1 MMVGQSISHYKLVSQ
16 LGEGGMGIVYKAE
29 DTKLNRQVALKF
41 LAQHLLDDAEAK
53 ERFLRE
59 AQAAAALHHP
69 NICPVYEID
78 EVDGKTFISMAF
90 LEGDTLEDRI
100 AEGPLSIK
108 DALDIA
114 RQVADG
120 LDAAHEKGVFHRDIK
135 PANIMID
142 AKGRATIMDFGL
154 ARLTE
159 ASRLTKTD
167 AAMGTVAYM
176 SPEQA
181 QGMQVD
187 SRSDLWSLGCV
198 LYEMVSG
205 QRPFQGQYDQALLY
219 EIVHEQVAPLT
230 SIRAGVP
237 MELELLTSKCL
248 AKDRE
253 DRYQS
258 AKEIAVDMRMLA
270 EKLRSGRS
278 TILRTGQMSGAV
290 PATMAAAQTL
300 NPVEALPPDA
310 VVVGKRKLHAVYGLA
325 ALVTIALLGVSF
337 VHFTQAPPE
346 TPLRRFSF
354 VPPPGFNASSLQA
367 GLAISPNGRHIAFT
381 TTGANSALWV
391 QDLDQ
396 DEPRALA
403 GTEGAIL
410 PFWSPDSE
418 FIAYVAG
425 GELRKISVQ
434 GGASGLV
441 CPLPA
446 QNFYHGTWSPD
457 GESIVFNANVGAIRS
472 ALYEVSSQGG
482 TPETLVTLAEFGD
495 VEISAIS
502 VSRPS
507 FLPQEA
513 GRALVFVVGDTGAGV
528 MYARNLDTG
537 QTVELGLGD
546 RPIYSAAT
554 GHLIY
559 QSERNVY
566 DLWARPF
573 SPETLQFT
581 GPAFPLR
588 ENARQPSLSEDGTLA
603 YLDDSG
609 SSGAQTL
616 VWRDREGELLET
628 IGQPQPNMVNPT
640 LSPDGQRV
648 VVSSSE
654 IGNPDIWVHDLVR
667 STKTRLTFDAASE
680 RQPTWSPSGDE
691 VAYWLQGVGSSLR
704 KTAADGTG
712 EPVVLVES
720 ENFLPS
726 PSWSHDGG
734 YLVYQELN
742 PDTRMDIR
750 YLKLETD
757 GTPSEP
763 ITFLATAATEVRPKL
778 SPNGRFVAYA
788 SNESQRFEI
797 YVRPFPEGAGRRQA
811 SVNGGTAPRWSS
823 DGNVLYYVSNG
834 ALMSVSVSTAQ
845 GVTFGQP
852 QQLFESSGLLSGLGA
867 ANYDVSADDQWFL
880 TIAPVEG
887 ADTAPLKIRVVQNW
901 YEEFRDREQ

>member
-1 MMVGQSISHYKLVSQ
+1 
-16 LGEGGMGIVYKAE
+16 MGVVYKAE
-29 DTKLNRQVALKF
+29 DTTLDRTVALKF
-41 LAQHLLDDAEAK
+41 LAQHLLNDEEAK
-53 ERFLRE
+53 KRFLRE
-59 AQAAAALHHP
+59 AKAAAALDHA
-69 NICPVYEID
+69 NICTVHEIA
-78 EVDGKTFISMAF
+78 EVDGKTFLAMAF
-90 LEGDTLEDRI
+90 LKGETLEERI
-100 AEGPLSIK
+100 AQGPLSLK

-120 LDAAHEKGVFHRDIK
+120 LEAAHEAAIVHRDIK
-135 PANIMID
+135 PANIMVD

-159 ASRLTKTD
+159 ASRLTKLDT
-167 AAMGTVAYM
+167 AMGTVAYM

-181 QGMQVD
+181 QGMTVD

-205 QRPFQGQYDQALLY
+205 QRPFQGVYDQALLY
-219 EIVHEQVAPLT
+219 EIVHEEPAALT
-230 SIRAGVP
+230 GLRTGVP
-237 MELELLTSKCL
+237 IELELLASKCL
-248 AKDRE
+248 AKDRD

-258 AKEIAVDMRMLA
+258 AKEIAVDLRTLA
-270 EKLRSGRS
+270 EKLKSGRS
-278 TILRTGQMSGAV
+278 TILRTTPMSGAV
-290 PATMAAAQTL
+290 PAAMAAAQTL

-346 TPLRRFSF
+346 KPLRRFSF
-354 VPPPGFNASSLQA
+354 VPPPGFNASSLRA

-410 PFWSPDSE
+410 PFWSPNSE

-446 QNFYHGTWSPD
+446 PNFYHGTWSPD
-457 GESIVFNANVGAIRS
+457 GESIVFNANGGTIRS

-482 TPETLVTLAEFGD
+482 TPEALLTLAEFSD
-495 VEISAIS
+495 VGISAIS

-513 GRALVFVVGDTGAGV
+513 GRVLVFVVGDARAGV

-573 SPETLQFT
+573 SPETLEFT
-581 GPAFPLR
+581 SAGFPLR
-588 ENARQPSLSEDGTLA
+588 ENARQPSLSQDGTLA
-603 YLDDSG
+603 YLDGSG

-616 VWRDREGELLET
+616 VWRDREGELVET
-628 IGQPQPNMVNPT
+628 IGQQQPTMYMPS

-654 IGNPDIWVHDLVR
+654 MGNSDIWVHDLVR

-680 RQPTWSPSGDE
+680 WHPTWSPSGDE

-704 KTAADGTG
+704 KIAADGTG

-720 ENFLPS
+720 ENNLPS

-734 YLVYQELN
+734 YLVYQEPN

-763 ITFLATAATEVRPKL
+763 ITFLATSASEIHPKL

-788 SNESQRFEI
+788 SNESQRYEI

-811 SVNGGTAPRWSS
+811 SVNGGTGPRWSS

-834 ALMSVSVSTAQ
+834 ALMSVSVPTAQ
-845 GVTFGQP
+845 GGTFSQP
-852 QQLFESSGLLSGLGA
+852 QQLFESSGLLTGFDD
-867 ANYDVSADDQWFL
+867 ANYDVSADDQRFL

-887 ADTAPLKIRVVQNW
+887 ADTAPPMIRIVENW
-901 YEEFRDREQ
+901 YEEFRDRE